1 MDTLQVFTIIGV
13 TALIH
18 ASFQL
23 SVSILT
29 LLSSHTL
36 GKKRSHA
43 ALLRL
48 TGHFIVGAL
57 LMTLLLIS
65 TTIFVTVNIFSGGDI
80 PAVVWAGAC
89 GLLMGLGIC
98 VWLFYYRKGAGTE
111 LWLPRGLAQ
120 YLHDRVKKT
129 SKPSEAFALG
139 LSGVVGELLFLAGPL
154 FVSALLLIELP
165 PLWQLV
171 GVGFY
176 TLIASLP
183 LLIIG
188 ALVSGGH
195 SIGSIQKWRENNKRF
210 LQFIAGAALIVLGF
224 YLYVDQISLVLLYSE
239 I

>member
-1 MDTLQVFTIIGV
+1 MDTLQTFILIGV
-13 TALIH
+13 AALIH

-36 GKKRSHA
+36 GKKRSHT

-48 TGHFIVGAL
+48 IGNYIAGAV
-57 LMTLLLIS
+57 LMTVLLIS
-65 TTIFVTVNIFSGGDI
+65 ATILATINIFSGNGI
-80 PAVVWAGAC
+80 PAEVWAGAC
-89 GLLMGLGIC
+89 GLLMGLGIV

-129 SKPSEAFALG
+129 SRPSEAFALG
-139 LSGVVGELLFLAGPL
+139 LSGVMAELLFLIGPL
-154 FVSALLLIELP
+154 FVSALLLIELS
-165 PLWQLV
+165 PLWQLA
-171 GVGFY
+171 GIGFY
-176 TLIASLP
+176 AIVASLP

-188 ALVSGGH
+188 ALIGGGH

-224 YLYVDQISLVLLYSE
+224 YLYVDQISLVLLYSVR
-239 I
+239 